1 MAYADDILITALT
14 KQSLM
19 DTFQQLKNYLL
30 EVGLTINGEENKV
43 FKVHQKRHQ
52 DRELKY
58 KEVIYRAGETIQISR
73 VRHKRH

>member
-43 FKVHQKRHQ
+43 FKVHQKRH
-52 DRELKY
+52 
-58 KEVIYRAGETIQISR
+58 
-73 VRHKRH
+73 